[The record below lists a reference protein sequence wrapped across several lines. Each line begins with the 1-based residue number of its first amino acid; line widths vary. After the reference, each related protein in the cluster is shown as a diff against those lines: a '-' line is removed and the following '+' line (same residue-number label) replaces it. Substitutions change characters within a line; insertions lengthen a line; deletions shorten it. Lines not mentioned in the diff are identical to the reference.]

1 MEEFKIKEALM
12 NEFFVDLFK
21 TVSESQVPCSKI
33 VEDIYAAESAE
44 DMNYVKTVGGT
55 LMVPVLEILK
65 LQEKWAYK
73 LQLEKECAPKT
84 KILFVEDGSVDFDE
98 LSEELSLT
106 NPEIKCVLYRQGGS
120 IPRLEDVNAPH
131 NN

>member
-1 MEEFKIKEALM
+1 MEELKIKEALM
-12 NEFFVDLFK
+12 NEIFVDLFK

-55 LMVPVLEILK
+55 LMVPVMEILK
-65 LQEKWAYK
+65 LQEKWAHK
-73 LQLEKECAPKT
+73 LQMEKDFAPKT
-84 KILFVEDGSVDFDE
+84 KLLFVEDGTVDFDE
-98 LSEELSLT
+98 LTDELSLT
-106 NPEIKCVLYRQGGS
+106 NPEIKCVLYRQGGN
-120 IPRLEDVNAPH
+120 IPRLEDINTSH